1 MPQHPCMVT
10 RLIDEIREASREFRG
25 DPRAYVKGIIRGD
38 ASGGQSRTTM
48 FRMGLA
54 VGILF
59 YAIVFAAILVFWS
72 MSRQSQSGA
81 SAYVLKTPIYSPK
94 AWMPEA
100 EDKSGGGGG
109 GGRNTSEL
117 PSKGS
122 LPIFSLTNLIVAPR
136 PENPLTPPVLPLIE
150 TVKVDPRIQVDRDDL
165 MPVLN
170 PI

>member
-1 MPQHPCMVT
+1 
-10 RLIDEIREASREFRG
+10 
-25 DPRAYVKGIIRGD
+25 
-38 ASGGQSRTTM
+38 
-48 FRMGLA
+48 
-54 VGILF
+54 
-59 YAIVFAAILVFWS
+59 
-72 MSRQSQSGA
+72 
-81 SAYVLKTPIYSPK
+81 
-94 AWMPEA
+94 MPEA

-165 MPVLN
+165 MPTGLPDGAAILPSAGPGTGGGN
-170 PI
+170 GRS